1 MATNN
6 KQLIRTLSQLYRI
19 CDAGERG
26 FLVVAENV
34 KNRGLKLLL
43 KTHAQERAQFKT
55 ELGQEIEHLGGQ
67 LKDRSSI
74 FGIIHRGRI
83 DILATLIIGPENVE
97 RYVLG
102 EAMRGEKVA
111 IKTYEKALRQNLPDE
126 VRTLVQRQAE
136 RVQAVCEEIR
146 HLRGQGETRLVIRLF
161 NSEEE
166 AKAVVQ
172 ALQQV
177 DVVQD
182 NIEQIP
188 LTNLTHLTTGKR
200 NTVIETVISGAVG
213 GAIWGGAFGIIS
225 GLGVLVLSDTL
236 FFAGIEQQAAG
247 ALVAVLGVVS
257 GAVLGLILG
266 MFIGLGVSDQ
276 DVQLTADGLERGVIL
291 LKVRVDDERA
301 RHASQIVNAAVGQQ
315 PA

>member
-1 MATNN
+1 MATGN
-6 KQLIRTLSQLYRI
+6 KRFIRTLSQLYRI

-43 KTHAQERAQFKT
+43 KTYAQERAQFKT
-55 ELGQEIEHLGGQ
+55 ELGQEIERLGGH
-67 LKDRSSI
+67 LKEHGSLL
-74 FGIIHRGRI
+74 GIIHRGRI

-102 EAMRGEKVA
+102 EAWRGEKVA
-111 IKTYEKALRQNLPDE
+111 VKTYEKALRQNLPDE
-126 VRTLVQRQAE
+126 TRTVVQRQAE
-136 RVQAVCEEIR
+136 RVRAVCEEVR
-146 HLRGQGETRLVIRLF
+146 YLRGHGETRLVIQLF
-161 NSEEE
+161 NSEE
-166 AKAVVQ
+166 KARAATR
-172 ALQQV
+172 ALQKA
-177 DVVQD
+177 DFVQD
-182 NIEQIP
+182 NIEQIFLADLP
-188 LTNLTHLTTGKR
+188 HIHTGRR
-200 NTVIETVISGAVG
+200 NTVMETVISGAVG

-225 GLGVLVLSDTL
+225 GLGVLILSDTP

-247 ALVAVLGVVS
+247 ALVAVLGVIS

-266 MFIGLGVSDQ
+266 LFIGLGVSDQ
-276 DVQLTADGLERGVIL
+276 DVHLTADGLERGVIL

-301 RHASQIVNAAVGQQ
+301 GHASQIVNAAVRQQ